1 MSIPDIDLDLVRCF
15 VTVVECGGFTQASK
29 RLHLTQSAITLKIKR
44 LEDLLGQRLFVKT
57 VPPLEL
63 TLEGEIILGYAF
75 RLLELNREMV
85 MRVSKPEAMAT
96 VRLGVI
102 SHFGYHHLPLWLSA
116 FKKACSQIRV
126 VMDMG
131 MTDELLKSLDEDR
144 FDLVIAGAGFT
155 GMSQYKRA
163 PKFLEQHLQREKLL
177 WVQAENSKIDPKTD
191 PLPLVMFGPQCR
203 FRPLCLDALQK
214 AGRTW
219 EIVYDGGSV
228 HAIQSAVEADL
239 GLSVLTSISLK
250 PGIEVVSK
258 KAGLPPLPTCD
269 LALYCRKN
277 PAIPAVQKLA
287 DFLAEQVGRMESEP
301 RQVSEIVAPRKGSK
315 KAALAGVY

>member
-1 MSIPDIDLDLVRCF
+1 MSVPDIDLDLIRCF
-15 VTVVECGGFTQASK
+15 VTVVECGGFTPASK

-44 LEDLLGQRLFVKT
+44 LEDLLGQRMFVKT

-85 MRVSKPEAMAT
+85 MRVAKSEATAT

-116 FKKACSQIRV
+116 FKKACPQIRV

-131 MTDELLKSLDEDR
+131 MTDELLKNLDEDR
-144 FDLVIAGAGFT
+144 FDLIIAGAGYT
-155 GMSQYKRA
+155 GMSQYKSVPR
-163 PKFLEQHLQREKLL
+163 FHEQHLQKEKLI
-177 WVQAENSKIDPKTD
+177 WVQAENSKIDPKKD

-219 EIVYDGGSV
+219 EIVYDGGGI

-239 GLSVLTSISLK
+239 GLSVLTAISLK
-250 PGIEVVSK
+250 PGIEIVGK
-258 KAGLPPLPTCD
+258 RAGLPPLPTCD
-269 LALYCRKN
+269 LALYYQKN
-277 PAIPAVQKLA
+277 PMVPAVQKLA
-287 DFLAEQVGRMESEP
+287 DFIVEQVAHLENES
-301 RQVSEIVAPRKGSK
+301 RQTAEHLPRKGTKTS
-315 KAALAGVY
+315 ALASTY